1 MQQLAFTLII
11 IIGVELTVFYVLQ
24 WSKAMIFGVG
34 CVDAGIEGEG
44 CIDRGN
50 LRDPHGEEHL
60 RGAYTILLIHASK
73 C

>member
-1 MQQLAFTLII
+1 M
-11 IIGVELTVFYVLQ
+11 ELTVFYVLR

-44 CIDRGN
+44 CIDSGN
-50 LRDPHGEEHL
+50 LRNPHGEEHL

>member
-1 MQQLAFTLII
+1 M
-11 IIGVELTVFYVLQ
+11 GVELTGFDVLQ

-44 CIDRGN
+44 GSDSGN
-50 LRDPHGEEHL
+50 LRNPHGEEHM